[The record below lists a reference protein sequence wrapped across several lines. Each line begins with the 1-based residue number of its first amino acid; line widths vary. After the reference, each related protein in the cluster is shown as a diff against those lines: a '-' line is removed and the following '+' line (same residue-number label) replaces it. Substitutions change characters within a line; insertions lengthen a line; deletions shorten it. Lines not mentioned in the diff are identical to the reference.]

1 MGKRSE
7 GDKSLYKQP
16 RSTMFGR
23 WNKEMEVRS
32 KAEAIK
38 DFQRNE
44 SDTGS
49 TEVQIAILST
59 RIKHLEKHLAQNK
72 KDNSTRR
79 GLLNM
84 VSYRKRL
91 LKYLL
96 RKNLNKFTEVKK
108 ELGIRWEP
116 KTLPLFFAKRT
127 GNATC
132 IIAQYKRKSRQTN
145 CCQQSNFIQHPCGEA
160 DWSSSD
166 RQPRR
171 KWLKIK

>member
-1 MGKRSE
+1 
-7 GDKSLYKQP
+7 
-16 RSTMFGR
+16 
-23 WNKEMEVRS
+23 MEVRS

-49 TEVQIAILST
+49 TEVQVAILST

-108 ELGIRWEP
+108 ELGIR
-116 KTLPLFFAKRT
+116 
-127 GNATC
+127 
-132 IIAQYKRKSRQTN
+132 
-145 CCQQSNFIQHPCGEA
+145 
-160 DWSSSD
+160 
-166 RQPRR
+166 
-171 KWLKIK
+171 

>member
-1 MGKRSE
+1 
-7 GDKSLYKQP
+7 
-16 RSTMFGR
+16 
-23 WNKEMEVRS
+23 MEVRS

-72 KDNSTRR
+72 KDHSTRR

-96 RKNLNKFTEVKK
+96 RKDLNKFTEVKK
-108 ELGIRWEP
+108 ELGIR
-116 KTLPLFFAKRT
+116 
-127 GNATC
+127 
-132 IIAQYKRKSRQTN
+132 
-145 CCQQSNFIQHPCGEA
+145 
-160 DWSSSD
+160 
-166 RQPRR
+166 
-171 KWLKIK
+171 